1 MFNCAFICVIPLV
14 LIEDSLACQGEQ
26 LTLNCPNDDDVLLI
40 LDAFY
45 GRKNLLDCAAG
56 DDTTVTSAN
65 ASCNSSLALA
75 AVSTLC
81 NGKKTCLITV
91 GDGLLGQDCGGDAK
105 YLEVA
110 HSCASKRRSLVIR
123 LHYALL
129 RHA

>member
-1 MFNCAFICVIPLV
+1 MP
-14 LIEDSLACQGEQ
+14 IEDSLACQGQQ

-56 DDTTVTSAN
+56 DDTVTSVD

-81 NGKKTCLITV
+81 NGKKTCLITA

-110 HSCASKRRSLVIR
+110 HSCASKRRSLVIN

>member
-1 MFNCAFICVIPLV
+1 MSYTFIVS
-14 LIEDSLACQGEQ
+14 IEDSLACQGEQ
-26 LTLNCPNDDDVLLI
+26 LTLSCPIDDDVLLI

-110 HSCASKRRSLVIR
+110 HSCASKRRSLVIN